1 MKKTD
6 NTEAD
11 LEAEVAVEVVTTA
24 VVDNKVENNSQ
35 RLIETSL
42 VQYIQEQLTNGR
54 IVLRI
59 LKVLTSREV
68 ISRKEEDVSFL
79 MQVDL
84 AAAVDMAAAME
95 FF

>member
-1 MKKTD
+1 M
-6 NTEAD
+6 
-11 LEAEVAVEVVTTA
+11 EAEVAVEVVTTA